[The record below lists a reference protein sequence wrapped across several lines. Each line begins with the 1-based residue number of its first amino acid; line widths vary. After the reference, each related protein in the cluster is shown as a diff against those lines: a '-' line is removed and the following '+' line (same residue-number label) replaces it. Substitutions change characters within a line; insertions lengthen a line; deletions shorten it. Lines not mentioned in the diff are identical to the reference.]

1 MICDLFFVGKYKNIT
16 DLTKYDEEF
25 VVFYLKKYFKKYE
38 MFAKEDVENV
48 LSNLYGNENIKN
60 SGIYNFCT
68 KYFKHFKINK
78 DDFFKLNLTDKELD
92 VFNKINEFEA
102 EIENYKKYSK
112 EELYT
117 IIENE
122 LFDRKNN
129 VYDKL
134 KKSIVYFDY
143 NEIEYADSN
152 ILYYHYYKILLDYF
166 NVYRTIDYKL
176 EKITDFFYPLE
187 ITELHLND
195 EQLQLMVYNNIFSIK
210 NIKYLSIESLIC
222 LFCLDVELFINQINQ
237 YTMTKEELIN
247 DLNDKV
253 LSAVKKE
260 WIDIAERRYDFKEKK
275 RVTLAEI
282 GEQIGLTRERIRQI
296 FNRIKEKVI
305 DKIPNIESIFKCI
318 FKKLKNDDENFVAV
332 EKFVEYIDNERLSKI
347 LLSILGNKDENFI
360 WDENYGIIYN
370 KSEITIE
377 QILEDETESLPNFI
391 LNSNFESFNKIEK
404 QIIEEKFRLYQDKV
418 WVNRKCSIR
427 TIYMN
432 EIKENFWQGYN
443 ISDENDY
450 NRLLKIIYEKY
461 GDIEVSSMHSI
472 QAMIDR
478 SEFIQID
485 RGTYRAVEYCV
496 KLPRILIS
504 KIRKFII
511 DKLPIVAYAV
521 VYEEFKYELMKFGVD
536 NRYYLKG
543 LIDSELPDKLVTKR
557 DVITV
562 EEKKNKS
569 TYDVMKEILRAFDG
583 EITLEELKEKMPGL
597 KNHNYENYISM
608 EEENGLIRMSP
619 RTYIYYDKL
628 NISKEDVCRL
638 ENVIDS
644 LYDMLDS
651 DVLTAKKIYTHLRI
665 FEEELLKR
673 LNITAKFADFELF
686 SILQYIFRDKYYFN
700 RPLMSRVEEFE
711 TTAYAIIKEYTY
723 KLDKFTYSDLK
734 DYIARMNFASI
745 ANYTA
750 FMEELSDEYVQ
761 VSKDG
766 MMKKEI
772 FELKDEKLEK
782 IDEVLDMILK
792 RDEIKTEN
800 FDGYFLFPKLNKAW
814 NKYLLVGIIRSYL
827 DEKYEIINTT
837 IFYDTTDFIIR
848 RKKYGK

>member
-1 MICDLFFVGKYKNIT
+1 MICDLFFAGKYKSIT
-16 DLTKYDEEF
+16 NLTRYDEEF
-25 VVFYLKKYFKKYE
+25 VVFYLKKYFEKHE
-38 MFAKEDVENV
+38 MFSKEDVDNV
-48 LSNLYGNENIKN
+48 LSNLYGSENIKN
-60 SGIYNFCT
+60 NGIYKFCT
-68 KYFKHFKINK
+68 KYFKHFKISK
-78 DDFFKLNLTDKELD
+78 DDFFKIDLKDKEID
-92 VFNKINEFEA
+92 IFSKIKEFEC
-102 EIENYKKYSK
+102 EIDNYKKYSK

-122 LFDRKNN
+122 LFDKKIN
-129 VYDKL
+129 VNDKL
-134 KKSIVYFDY
+134 KKCIVFFDY
-143 NEIEYADSN
+143 NEIEYANSN
-152 ILYYHYYKILLDYF
+152 ILYYHYYKIMMDYF

-176 EKITDFFYPLE
+176 EKIKEFFYPLE
-187 ITELHLND
+187 ITELQIND
-195 EQLQLMVYNNIFSIK
+195 EQLQLMIYNNIFSIK

-222 LFCLDVELFINQINQ
+222 LFCLDIEHFITQINQ
-237 YTMTKEELIN
+237 YTIAKEELIN
-247 DLNDKV
+247 DLNDKI
-253 LSAVKKE
+253 LSILKKE
-260 WIDIAERRYDFKEKK
+260 WVEIADRRYDFKEKK

-282 GEQIGLTRERIRQI
+282 GEKIGLTRERIRQI
-296 FNRIKEKVI
+296 FNRINEKVI

-318 FKKLKNDDENFVAV
+318 FKQLKNDDENFVAV
-332 EKFVEYIDNERLSKI
+332 EKFVEYIDNESLSKI
-347 LLSILGNKDENFI
+347 LLSILENKDENLI
-360 WDENYGIIYN
+360 LDENYGIIYN
-370 KSEITIE
+370 KSEITIK
-377 QILEDETESLPNFI
+377 QILEDEKAGLSDFI
-391 LNSNFESFNKIEK
+391 LNSNFEFFNKVEK
-404 QIIEEKFRLYQDKV
+404 KIIEEEFRLYQDKV
-418 WVNRKCSIR
+418 WVNKKCSIR
-427 TIYMN
+427 SIYMN

-511 DKLPIVAYAV
+511 EKLPIVAYAV
-521 VYEEFKYELMKFGVD
+521 VYEKFKYELMKFGVD

-543 LIDSELPDKLVTKR
+543 LIDSELPDKLLTKR
-557 DVITV
+557 DVITA
-562 EEKKNKS
+562 EEKKNNS
-569 TYDVMKEILRAFDG
+569 TYDVMKDILRAFDG
-583 EITLEELKEKMPGL
+583 EITLEEIKEKIPGL

-608 EEENGLIRMSP
+608 EEENGLIRISP

-628 NISKEDVCRL
+628 NISKEDLIKL
-638 ENVIDS
+638 ENVINN
-644 LYDMLDS
+644 LYDMLDT
-651 DVLTAKKIYTHLRI
+651 DVLTAKKVYTHLRI

-673 LNITAKFADFELF
+673 LNITARFADFELF
-686 SILQYIFRDKYYFN
+686 SIMQYTFKEKYYFS

-711 TTAYAIIKEYTY
+711 NTAYAIIKEYTY

-734 DYIARMNFASI
+734 DYISRMNLASI

-750 FMEELSDEYVQ
+750 FMEELSDEFVQ

-766 MMKKEI
+766 MVKKEI
-772 FELKDEKLEK
+772 LDIKNEELEK
-782 IDEVLDMILK
+782 IDEILELVLR
-792 RDEIKTEN
+792 RDEIKIEN
-800 FDGYFLFPKLNKAW
+800 FAGYFLFPKINKAW

-837 IFYDTTDFIIR
+837 SFYDTTDFIIR